1 MKRRTCGWLTVA
13 GFTLLLGGTLGSFM
27 TEPVNAQAAREPVIY
42 LNQAWSQDD
51 REWYYNFSQGATVL
65 SYDIFLNLEVA
76 DRQELFRSD
85 ANSERYGLIP
95 QPANPRTNPDALPI
109 NAGMEGCGDR
119 RIRGRDLRDVP
130 QLGASIPGQARPH

>member
-1 MKRRTCGWLTVA
+1 MKPSKSIRSVAVALSSSIVA
-13 GFTLLLGGTLGSFM
+13 GASGLFVPQSGM
-27 TEPVNAQAAREPVIY
+27 AQTAREPVIY

-109 NAGMEGCGDR
+109 GVSKTVISTPAWK
-119 RIRGRDLRDVP
+119 
-130 QLGASIPGQARPH
+130 GAATGEFA